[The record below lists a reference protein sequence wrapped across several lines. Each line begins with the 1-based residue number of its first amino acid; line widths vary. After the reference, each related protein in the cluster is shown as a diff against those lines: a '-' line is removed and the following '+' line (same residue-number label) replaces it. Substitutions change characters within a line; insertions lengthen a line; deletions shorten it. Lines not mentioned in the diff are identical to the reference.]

1 MGVAFVLLA
10 VLLLG
15 VSSAMMVVVCGGG
28 DGVRKV
34 VVRAVHPE
42 KLWRVHA
49 LVWYIVEL
57 LGLVLPNVASVALDM
72 ALESV
77 INKNSFFDRF

>member
-10 VLLLG
+10 ALLLG
-15 VSSAMMVVVCGGG
+15 VSSAMMVVVFVGG
-28 DGVRKV
+28 DGERKV

-57 LGLVLPNVASVALDM
+57 FGLVLPNVASVALDIT
-72 ALESV
+72 LESV
-77 INKNSFFDRF
+77 INKNSFLARF

>member
-10 VLLLG
+10 ALLLG
-15 VSSAMMVVVCGGG
+15 VSSAMMIVVFVGG

-34 VVRAVHPE
+34 VVCAVHPE